1 MDIIKTR
8 NREQGT
14 GNGERGTSTVNKK
27 VKNENKT
34 EKGLLNDPAI
44 LVWNNR
50 QHFATPLVPRD
61 MSELGSVAKCWLFS
75 GRATTIPV
83 NPLSL

>member
-1 MDIIKTR
+1 M
-8 NREQGT
+8 
-14 GNGERGTSTVNKK
+14 NKK

-61 MSELGSVAKCWLFS
+61 MSEVASRNVGCFLA
-75 GRATTIPV
+75 GYYNTG
-83 NPLSL
+83 